1 MLRKSLKIGGG
12 VLLALAI
19 LLPDLSLPAAA
30 FPLPQTQIAPVAG
43 PGLDNGVVLV
53 DHRRSHRRYYRQRG
67 RSWNHGYYG
76 NPGFYLNF
84 GVPYGYSG
92 GYDDDYDDYYAY
104 SGGYSNS
111 HVRWCLN
118 RYRSYNPRTDTFLG
132 YDGYRR
138 RCRSPY

>member
-53 DHRRSHRRYYRQRG
+53 DIAAATG
-67 RSWNHGYYG
+67 VTIANAAAHGITAITG
-76 NPGFYLNF
+76 TPD
-84 GVPYGYSG
+84 SI
-92 GYDDDYDDYYAY
+92 
-104 SGGYSNS
+104 
-111 HVRWCLN
+111 
-118 RYRSYNPRTDTFLG
+118 
-132 YDGYRR
+132 
-138 RCRSPY
+138 